1 MTVKEIAWL
10 AGLLEGEGC
19 FSKRKNCVTI
29 QINMTDCDVVRK
41 SANLVGARSV
51 GRREDKRANCKPCF
65 YWTIAGPRAAG
76 WMMTVYPLM
85 GKRRQARI
93 RELLGVFKK
102 AGPWGYQGRRLQA
115 ENLISYTGVAL
126 K

>member
-1 MTVKEIAWL
+1 
-10 AGLLEGEGC
+10 
-19 FSKRKNCVTI
+19 
-29 QINMTDCDVVRK
+29 
-41 SANLVGARSV
+41 
-51 GRREDKRANCKPCF
+51 
-65 YWTIAGPRAAG
+65 
-76 WMMTVYPLM
+76 MMTVYPLM